1 MAASMVGPVVG
12 SNEVARC
19 LYALTLM
26 NMQHITSGDS
36 GSMNL
41 RVITL
46 GHAQSAIVTMTLT
59 YLSRT
64 CDSHSVYV
72 TCHLTTVLFRVN
84 HKKRLLPLGCCLLI
98 SMFCFCYKNNYIN
111 WIGYTITIDNL
122 LNCGE
127 VLFSRELS

>member
-1 MAASMVGPVVG
+1 MAASMVGLVVG

-26 NMQHITSGDS
+26 NMQHIASGD
-36 GSMNL
+36 SMNL

-64 CDSHSVYV
+64 CDSVS
-72 TCHLTTVLFRVN
+72 
-84 HKKRLLPLGCCLLI
+84 
-98 SMFCFCYKNNYIN
+98 
-111 WIGYTITIDNL
+111 D
-122 LNCGE
+122 
-127 VLFSRELS
+127 

>member
-1 MAASMVGPVVG
+1 MYILLNCTTSCRSGFNWKYKTIGRIPFRVYVFEKSKMAASMVG
-12 SNEVARC
+12 SNKVARC

-26 NMQHITSGDS
+26 NMQNIASGDS

-64 CDSHSVYV
+64 W
-72 TCHLTTVLFRVN
+72 TTV
-84 HKKRLLPLGCCLLI
+84 
-98 SMFCFCYKNNYIN
+98 
-111 WIGYTITIDNL
+111 
-122 LNCGE
+122 
-127 VLFSRELS
+127 